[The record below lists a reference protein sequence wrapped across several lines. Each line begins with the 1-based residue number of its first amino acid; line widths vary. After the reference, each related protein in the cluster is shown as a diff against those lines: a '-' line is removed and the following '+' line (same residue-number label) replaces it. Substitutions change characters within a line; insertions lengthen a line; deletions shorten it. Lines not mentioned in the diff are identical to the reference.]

1 MSVDKVLNRPMFR
14 QVALRK
20 GYLKPI
26 KASNGNFVMNP
37 TPTSFQT
44 ASNFRPPMN
53 VPQPGFFRGTVMPA
67 AGATGRFLKNQFGLR
82 GLAGAGGTY
91 MLSDDL
97 LTKLGVGGPLKT
109 AINLGAGALGM
120 TPMGRAIGY
129 GYTGLKGL
137 GLLLDKIRR
146 DNTNPN
152 LQYGDTLKQIT
163 GGVIGGEPLLTGDK
177 VINPFKPVDPTRPR
191 GRGALKKAIEERKK
205 LAEAAAGEGSEVGID
220 TSKLNVAKAEG
231 EQNVKGTDSIN
242 VADIKSAAVQ
252 KATGA
257 PDITMRG
264 DPESNLDMQMKPEAP
279 VKDIEVVKQDTLGTT
294 EAKNETP
301 FGQQIA
307 LARQIKAELMKGQ
320 DPGIARRTFLLNLA
334 AGLMSGT
341 TKRKGLAGAVDVFG
355 QALGPAANNYA
366 TLKLKESE
374 LENNLMSEAL
384 ELAVEQFKAQNDVAS
399 REGESGFV
407 QVLDT
412 NTGKLRN
419 IAAKKLKDGTV
430 QAAIPGMVTSDG
442 AQAYTTIPYGGYIRF
457 TAEEKGIE
465 LQSKVLKDLS
475 GAYKGYAFNKI
486 NLQILNEARRSGQK
500 LAGPVGKFNLLKS
513 RLGGAYNDIFKD
525 SNLPEAQTLKDLD
538 SYFTKNFLTDSNI
551 KSYAEAEGIYKGSS
565 KVLDLDKAKQRL
577 IEDKNKF
584 IAERRKGLEK
594 YISPVGED
602 QSQDLERLAINET
615 ITVYA
620 LANALKSKDR
630 LTQKDIENAQKLV
643 NIFPLFK
650 GQDQVR
656 KSLMA
661 VGETLVKDISRLELD
676 FINTAFGDSI
686 ILDQF
691 RNNYGLNVGGDLEIV
706 DFNLKDAT
714 SGEAAEEFGEIP
726 K

>member
-1 MSVDKVLNRPMFR
+1 MSVNNVLNRPMFR

-26 KASNGNFVMNP
+26 KASTGNFVMNP
-37 TPTSFQT
+37 VPTSFQT
-44 ASNFRPPMN
+44 PSRFNPPM
-53 VPQPGFFRGTVMPA
+53 VVSQPGFFRGTVMPA
-67 AGATGRFLKNQFGLR
+67 AGATGRFLKNQLGIR
-82 GLAGAGGTY
+82 GLIGGGGTA
-91 MLSDDL
+91 MLSNDL

-109 AINLGAGALGM
+109 GINIAAGALGV
-120 TPMGRAIGY
+120 TPIGRAIGY

-137 GLLLDKIRR
+137 GLLIDKIRR

-152 LQYGDTLKQIT
+152 LEYGTTIKQLT
-163 GGVIGGEPLLTGDK
+163 GGVIGGEPLLTGDQ
-177 VINPFKPVDPTRPR
+177 VINPFRPIDPSKRKSR
-191 GRGALKKAIEERKK
+191 GQVKKEREELKKLVAMPT
-205 LAEAAAGEGSEVGID
+205 EASEGAID

-252 KATGA
+252 KATGV

-264 DPESNLDMQMKPEAP
+264 DPEANLDMQMKPKAP
-279 VKDIEVVKQDTLGTT
+279 IKDIEVVKQDTLGTT

-676 FINTAFGDSI
+676 FITTAFGDSI

-726 K
+726 A

>member
-97 LTKLGVGGPLKT
+97 LTKLGVAGPLKT

-191 GRGALKKAIEERKK
+191 GRGALKKAMEERKK

-320 DPGIARRTFLLNLA
+320 DPGIARRAFVLNLA

-412 NTGKLRN
+412 NTGKIRN
-419 IAAKKLKDGTV
+419 IADKKLKNVTV